1 MRSSA
6 RATARAP
13 EGRSGAPRAARS
25 ARDEEPR
32 PGSRSLGLLAISFL
46 GVARDLWTPDEP
58 REAEIAREMWLAPTI
73 VPRLNGERFIEK
85 PPLYYWTVAAAYALL
100 GGPSPAAAR
109 TVSALAAFVT
119 LALVFLWGGR
129 AFSPVVGLAAAVGL
143 ATSAQ
148 FMWTSHWIVMDS
160 LLMLFT
166 TAALWA
172 AHELVLGR
180 GNRNMLLA
188 FYAAVL
194 AALWTK
200 GPIGPA
206 LVAVGLVA
214 YAAARRSFALLK
226 PVRPFAG
233 AAFVLLMTAGVA
245 AAIASDSGWDA
256 VREWLWVNQV
266 ERVTNPVTT
275 GHDQPVLYYLWT
287 LPVAVFPWWLPF
299 GALFRPRAWTGEKTP
314 WHDSKLFLGAAAL
327 GMVLLFSVSATK
339 RGLYLMP
346 VLPPLMLLLAAVGGR
361 VVGEHRRVAAARRGV
376 VGQAALVA
384 LFAAVPAA
392 AAVAYLRVADAHAV
406 SFLIAVALLLGA
418 LVMFSLRG
426 ERATALATLAT
437 CSIASAVGLLTVAAP
452 LAAPRK
458 DMTPFIAWVG
468 AQVPSTETL
477 YVTARSTRRSTAS
490 CRSSRAGTRSRW
502 ARPEIETKQP
512 RFVLVQGKNGAHN
525 ARVARRAIPAAREQR
540 GRHGSLPRALD
551 SRREPRAAAP
561 APLPEWS
568 SSPGR

>member
-1 MRSSA
+1 MTRTQTWLA
-6 RATARAP
+6 
-13 EGRSGAPRAARS
+13 
-25 ARDEEPR
+25 
-32 PGSRSLGLLAISFL
+32 LVVLLAISFL

-85 PPLYYWTVAAAYALL
+85 PPLYYWTVAAAYSLL

-109 TVSALAAFVT
+109 AVSAVAAFGT
-119 LALVFLWGGR
+119 LALVFFWGGR
-129 AFSPVVGLAAAVGL
+129 MFSPVVGLAAAVAL

-166 TAALWA
+166 TAAFWA
-172 AHELVLGR
+172 AHELVLG
-180 GNRNMLLA
+180 GAGRNVLLA

-206 LVAVGLVA
+206 LVGVGLLA
-214 YAAARRSFALLK
+214 YAGVRRSFAALAPL
-226 PVRPFAG
+226 RPFAG

-275 GHDQPVLYYLWT
+275 GHDQPLLYYLWT

-299 GALFRPRAWTGEKTP
+299 GALFRPRTWTGEKTP
-314 WHDSKLFLGAAAL
+314 WHDSKLLLGAAAL
-327 GMVLLFSVSATK
+327 GMVLLLSVPATK

-346 VLPPLMLLLAAVGGR
+346 VLPPLMLLLAAV
-361 VVGEHRRVAAARRGV
+361 AAEWWARSDVQRLRGAV
-376 VGQAALVA
+376 WLGQAALVA
-384 LFAAVPAA
+384 LFAAVPAG
-392 AAVAYLRVADAHAV
+392 AAVAYLRIADARSV
-406 SFLIAVALLLGA
+406 SFLMAVALLLGA
-418 LVMFSLRG
+418 LVTFSLRG

-437 CSIASAVGLLTVAAP
+437 CAIASAVGLLTVAAP

-458 DMTPFIAWVG
+458 DMSPFVAWVG
-468 AQVPSTETL
+468 AQVPRTEPL
-477 YVTARSTRRSTAS
+477 YVTGEIDETLDGIVPFVTGRHAEAM
-490 CRSSRAGTRSRW
+490 A
-502 ARPEIETKQP
+502 APEIETKRP
-512 RFVLVQGKNGAHN
+512 KFVLVQGKSGAQN
-525 ARVARRAIPAAREQR
+525 AESLAAPYRLLGSSAVGTDRYLALWSRE
-540 GRHGSLPRALD
+540 D
-551 SRREPRAAAP
+551 EPRAGAPAVPREAAAP
-561 APLPEWS
+561 S
-568 SSPGR
+568 GQ

>member
-1 MRSSA
+1 MTKTQTWLA
-6 RATARAP
+6 LA
-13 EGRSGAPRAARS
+13 
-25 ARDEEPR
+25 
-32 PGSRSLGLLAISFL
+32 GLLAISFL

-58 REAEIAREMWLAPTI
+58 REAEIAREMWLAPAI

-85 PPLYYWTVAAAYALL
+85 PPLYYWTVATAYALS

-109 TVSALAAFVT
+109 AVSALAAFGT
-119 LALVFLWGGR
+119 LAIVLFWGRR

-172 AHELVLGR
+172 AHELVLG
-180 GNRNMLLA
+180 GASRNVLLA

-200 GPIGPA
+200 GPIGPV
-206 LVAVGLVA
+206 LVGCGLLA
-214 YAAARRSFALLK
+214 YAAARRRFASLAPL
-226 PVRPFAG
+226 RPFVG
-233 AAFVLLMTAGVA
+233 AAFVVLMFAGVA
-245 AAIASDSGWDA
+245 AAIAADSGWDA

-299 GALFRPRAWTGEKTP
+299 GALFRPRAWTAEKTP
-314 WHDSKLFLGAAAL
+314 WHESKLFLGAAAL
-327 GMVLLFSVSATK
+327 GMVLLLSVPATK

-346 VLPPLMLLLAAVGGR
+346 VLPPLLLLLAAV
-361 VVGEHRRVAAARRGV
+361 AAEWWASSAATRLRGAV
-376 VGQAALVA
+376 WFAQAALVA

-392 AAVAYLRVADAHAV
+392 GAVAYLRVADAHAV

-418 LVMFSLRG
+418 LVTFSLRG

-458 DMTPFIAWVG
+458 DLTPFIAWVG
-468 AQVPSTETL
+468 AQIPSTEPV
-477 YVTARSTRRSTAS
+477 YVT
-490 CRSSRAGTRSRW
+490 G
-502 ARPEIETKQP
+502 EIDETLDGIVPFVTGRHAEAMDAAEIDTKRP

-525 ARVARRAIPAAREQR
+525 AESLAAPYRLLASSEVGTDR
-540 GRHGSLPRALD
+540 YLALW
-551 SRREPRAAAP
+551 SRDDEPRGAVQHD
-561 APLPEWS
+561 LS
-568 SSPGR
+568 SSSGP

>member
-1 MRSSA
+1 VTRTQTWLA
-6 RATARAP
+6 LA
-13 EGRSGAPRAARS
+13 
-25 ARDEEPR
+25 
-32 PGSRSLGLLAISFL
+32 GLLAISLL
-46 GVARDLWTPDEP
+46 GLARDLWTPDEP

-85 PPLYYWTVAAAYALL
+85 PPLYYWTVAAAYSLL
-100 GGPSPAAAR
+100 GGPSAGAAR
-109 TVSALAAFVT
+109 AVSALAAFGT
-119 LALVFLWGGR
+119 LAMVLFWGGR
-129 AFSPVVGLAAAVGL
+129 VFSPIVGLAAAVGL

-172 AHELVLGR
+172 AHELLR
-180 GNRNMLLA
+180 GNASRYVLLA

-200 GPIGPA
+200 GPIGPVLVGVA
-206 LVAVGLVA
+206 LLV
-214 YAAARRSFALLK
+214 YAAARRSFASLK
-226 PVRPFAG
+226 PLRPFAG
-233 AAFVLLMTAGVA
+233 AAFVVLMTAGVA
-245 AAIASDSGWDA
+245 AAIATDSGWDA
-256 VREWLWVNQV
+256 VHEWLWVNQV

-299 GALFRPRAWTGEKTP
+299 GALFRPRAWTGEQTP
-314 WHDSKLFLGAAAL
+314 WHDSKLFLATAAL
-327 GMVLLFSVSATK
+327 GMVLLLSVPATK

-346 VLPPLMLLLAAVGGR
+346 VLPPLLLLLAAV
-361 VVGEHRRVAAARRGV
+361 AAEWWTSAASRLRGAV
-376 VGQAALVA
+376 WLVQAALVV

-392 AAVAYLRVADAHAV
+392 GAVAYLRVADAHAV
-406 SFLIAVALLLGA
+406 SFLMAVALLVGA

-426 ERATALATLAT
+426 ERSTALATLAT
-437 CSIASAVGLLTVAAP
+437 CSIAAAVGLLTVAAP

-477 YVTARSTRRSTAS
+477 YVTGDIDETLEGIVPFVTGRHAKAIGTA
-490 CRSSRAGTRSRW
+490 
-502 ARPEIETKQP
+502 EIEASRP
-512 RFVLVQGKNGAHN
+512 RFVLVQGKSGAQT
-525 ARVARRAIPAAREQR
+525 ATM
-540 GRHGSLPRALD
+540 L
-551 SRREPRAAAP
+551 AAP
-561 APLPEWS
+561 YRRLASSQVGSDRYFALWSRDDGPSAAGVAPD
-568 SSPGR
+568 SSPSAVP

>member
-1 MRSSA
+1 MTRTQTWLA
-6 RATARAP
+6 
-13 EGRSGAPRAARS
+13 
-25 ARDEEPR
+25 
-32 PGSRSLGLLAISFL
+32 LVVLLAISFL

-85 PPLYYWTVAAAYALL
+85 PPLYYWTVAAAYSLL

-109 TVSALAAFVT
+109 AVSAVAAFGT
-119 LALVFLWGGR
+119 LALVFFWGGR
-129 AFSPVVGLAAAVGL
+129 MFSPVVGLAAAVAL

-166 TAALWA
+166 TAAFWA
-172 AHELVLGR
+172 AYELVLG
-180 GNRNMLLA
+180 GAGRNVLLA

-206 LVAVGLVA
+206 LVGVGLLA
-214 YAAARRSFALLK
+214 YAAVRRSFAALAPL
-226 PVRPFAG
+226 RPFAG

-275 GHDQPVLYYLWT
+275 GHDQPLLYYLWT

-299 GALFRPRAWTGEKTP
+299 GALLRPRTWTGEKTP
-314 WHDSKLFLGAAAL
+314 WHDSKLLLGAAAL
-327 GMVLLFSVSATK
+327 GMVLLLSVPATK

-346 VLPPLMLLLAAVGGR
+346 VLPPLMLLLAAV
-361 VVGEHRRVAAARRGV
+361 AAEWWARSDVQRLRGAV
-376 VGQAALVA
+376 WLGQAALVA
-384 LFAAVPAA
+384 LFAAVPAG
-392 AAVAYLRVADAHAV
+392 AAVAYLRIADARSV
-406 SFLIAVALLLGA
+406 SFLMAVALLLGA
-418 LVMFSLRG
+418 LVTFSLRG

-458 DMTPFIAWVG
+458 DMSPFVAWVG
-468 AQVPSTETL
+468 AQVPRTEPL
-477 YVTARSTRRSTAS
+477 YVTGEIDETLDGIVPFVTGRHAEAM
-490 CRSSRAGTRSRW
+490 A
-502 ARPEIETKQP
+502 APEIETKRP
-512 RFVLVQGKNGAHN
+512 KFVLVQGKSGAQN
-525 ARVARRAIPAAREQR
+525 AASLAAPYRLLGSSAVGTDRYLALWSRE
-540 GRHGSLPRALD
+540 D
-551 SRREPRAAAP
+551 EPRAGAPAVPSEAAAP
-561 APLPEWS
+561 S
-568 SSPGR
+568 GQ

>member
-1 MRSSA
+1 VTRTQTWLA
-6 RATARAP
+6 LA
-13 EGRSGAPRAARS
+13 
-25 ARDEEPR
+25 
-32 PGSRSLGLLAISFL
+32 GLLAISLL
-46 GVARDLWTPDEP
+46 GLARDLWTPDEP

-85 PPLYYWTVAAAYALL
+85 PPLYYWTVAATYSLL
-100 GGPSPAAAR
+100 GGPSAAAAR
-109 TVSALAAFVT
+109 AVSALAAFGT
-119 LALVFLWGGR
+119 LVMVLFWGGR
-129 AFSPVVGLAAAVGL
+129 VFSPIVGLAAAVGL

-172 AHELVLGR
+172 AHELLR
-180 GNRNMLLA
+180 GNASRNVLLA

-200 GPIGPA
+200 GPIGPV
-206 LVAVGLVA
+206 LVGVGLLV
-214 YAAARRSFALLK
+214 YAAARRSFASLK
-226 PVRPFAG
+226 PLRPFAG
-233 AAFVLLMTAGVA
+233 AAFVVLMTAGVA
-245 AAIASDSGWDA
+245 AAIATDSGWDA
-256 VREWLWVNQV
+256 VHEWLWVNHV

-314 WHDSKLFLGAAAL
+314 WHDSKLFLATAAL
-327 GMVLLFSVSATK
+327 GMVLLLSVPATK

-346 VLPPLMLLLAAVGGR
+346 VLPPLLLLLAAVAA
-361 VVGEHRRVAAARRGV
+361 EWWMSAAARLRGAV
-376 VGQAALVA
+376 WLVQAALVV

-392 AAVAYLRVADAHAV
+392 AVVAYLRVADAHAV
-406 SFLIAVALLLGA
+406 SFLMAVALLAGA

-426 ERATALATLAT
+426 ERSTALATLAT
-437 CSIASAVGLLTVAAP
+437 CSIAAAVGLLTVAAP

-468 AQVPSTETL
+468 AQVPNTETL
-477 YVTARSTRRSTAS
+477 YVTGEIDETLDGIVPFVTGRHAEAIGTAQIEA
-490 CRSSRAGTRSRW
+490 SR
-502 ARPEIETKQP
+502 P
-512 RFVLVQGKNGAHN
+512 RFVLVQSKSGAQT
-525 ARVARRAIPAAREQR
+525 ATM
-540 GRHGSLPRALD
+540 L
-551 SRREPRAAAP
+551 AAP
-561 APLPEWS
+561 YRRLATSQVGSDRYFALWS
-568 SSPGR
+568 RDDGPSAADVVPGSSPSAGP

>member
-1 MRSSA
+1 VTKTQTWLA
-6 RATARAP
+6 LA
-13 EGRSGAPRAARS
+13 
-25 ARDEEPR
+25 
-32 PGSRSLGLLAISFL
+32 GLLAISFL

-85 PPLYYWTVAAAYALL
+85 PPLYYWTVATAYALS
-100 GGPSPAAAR
+100 GGPSAAGAR
-109 TVSALAAFVT
+109 AVSALAAFAT
-119 LALVFLWGGR
+119 LAIVLFWGAR

-172 AHELVLGR
+172 AHELVLG
-180 GNRNMLLA
+180 GASRNVLLA

-200 GPIGPA
+200 GPIGPV
-206 LVAVGLVA
+206 LVGCGLLA
-214 YAAARRSFALLK
+214 YAAARRSFGALAPL
-226 PVRPFAG
+226 RPFAG
-233 AAFVLLMTAGVA
+233 AAFVLLMFAGVA

-299 GALFRPRAWTGEKTP
+299 GALFRPRAWIGEKTP
-314 WHDSKLFLGAAAL
+314 WHDSKLFLGTAAL
-327 GMVLLFSVSATK
+327 GMVLLLSVPATK

-346 VLPPLMLLLAAVGGR
+346 VLPPLMLLLAAV
-361 VVGEHRRVAAARRGV
+361 AAEWWASAASRLRGAV
-376 VGQAALVA
+376 WFGQAGLVA

-392 AAVAYLRVADAHAV
+392 GAIAYLHIADMHAV
-406 SFLIAVALLLGA
+406 SFMIAVAFLVGA
-418 LVMFSLRG
+418 LVTFSLRE
-426 ERATALATLAT
+426 ERTTALATLAT
-437 CSIASAVGLLTVAAP
+437 CAIASAVGLLTVAAP

-458 DMTPFIAWVG
+458 DMTPFVAWVG
-468 AQVPSTETL
+468 TQIPSTEPL
-477 YVTARSTRRSTAS
+477 YVTGEIDETLDGIVPFVTGRHAEAMP
-490 CRSSRAGTRSRW
+490 A
-502 ARPEIETKQP
+502 ADIETKRP

-525 ARVARRAIPAAREQR
+525 AE
-540 GRHGSLPRALD
+540 SL
-551 SRREPRAAAP
+551 AAP
-561 APLPEWS
+561 YRLLASSEVGTDRYLALWSRDDEPAGTTQQHDLS
-568 SSPGR
+568 SSSGP